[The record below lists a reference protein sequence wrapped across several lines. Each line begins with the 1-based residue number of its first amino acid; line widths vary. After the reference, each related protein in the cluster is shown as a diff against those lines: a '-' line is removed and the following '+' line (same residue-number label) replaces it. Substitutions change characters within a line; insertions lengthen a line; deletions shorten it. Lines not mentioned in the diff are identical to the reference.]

1 MEKGARTRLTTVLVL
16 VVVFASGMTLGLAMD
31 RSGVAV
37 TSDASEPRAEEGQ
50 RERRT
55 PMWEQVGPDE
65 AQKMQI
71 DSVVKAYRETMRA
84 LQSDMR
90 DAYNT
95 QYQALIEQT
104 RTDIKGVLTPEQAV
118 AYDSLVAAYEKRRAE
133 RGSRE
138 NRD

>member
-1 MEKGARTRLTTVLVL
+1 MEKGARTRLTTALVL

-31 RSGVAV
+31 RSGVAL
-37 TSDASEPRAEEGQ
+37 TADASEPQAEEGQ

-95 QYQALIEQT
+95 EYQSLIEQT
-104 RTDIKGVLTPEQAV
+104 RTDIKGVLTPDQAV